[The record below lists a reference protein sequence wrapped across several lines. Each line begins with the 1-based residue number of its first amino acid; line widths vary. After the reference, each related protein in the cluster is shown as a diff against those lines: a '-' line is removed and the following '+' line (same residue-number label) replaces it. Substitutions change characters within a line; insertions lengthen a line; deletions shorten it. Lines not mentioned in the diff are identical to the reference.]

1 MTKAKDAIVWWA
13 VLGGFVAGACVA
25 AVAADSPMPE
35 PLMKAYVARTLPKTG
50 HIRYRMI
57 TQYPQ
62 QSAQLHRIEARF
74 SGDDLYLK
82 DFGDDDGIRLREPD
96 GQPLLG
102 VMESCAPETIIL
114 ERSAGRTW
122 RYGENESAC
131 GLLRSED
138 FVFHVDPRI
147 VGLHWNPNALK
158 TPSEMMRELESS
170 VGRQGQRFEIR
181 PKGELIEVHSTVQTD
196 DAAIQTELVRGI
208 APAKGS
214 SIVYIEFRARNS
226 QSGVTT
232 ILARTEAEYD
242 LIDGY
247 WWPVRVESQC
257 PRTKF
262 NFVYQL
268 EEASFDKQ
276 EHPRR
281 LDGDLL
287 GLPPGTFLGGP
298 AIEGWPQKPGRYLGG
313 GKVATG
319 DEWPVIQDGVDLA
332 AYDAW
337 RQRMESNRNTA
348 FPDWWGS
355 DDGRFGI
362 EAVEFRVDEWE
373 AYVRRWVLK
382 HSEGAGYKLFEPL
395 TDKQKSAA
403 QAVLIDCKKRAMP
416 LVEKR
421 SVELRE
427 ARLMLDS
434 ARASAAQSRDA
445 SPSGSARKTTAR
457 EGTAAPGSEKLDQLT
472 AEIKR
477 LESPDERIAEIF
489 AELKGRLEEL
499 LTTRQRDPSKNIM
512 ARPST
517 LIPQGG
523 KLTPR
528 QMRELEKATRAAG
541 G

>member
-1 MTKAKDAIVWWA
+1 MTNAKYAIGWWA
-13 VLGGFVAGACVA
+13 ALGVFVAGTRVVA
-25 AVAADSPMPE
+25 FAGDSPATV

-62 QSAQLHRIEARF
+62 QAAQLHRIEARF

-114 ERSAGRTW
+114 ERSAGRIW

-147 VGLHWNPNALK
+147 VGLHWNLSALK

-170 VGRQGQRFEIR
+170 VGGQGQRFEIR
-181 PKGELIEVHSTVQTD
+181 PKGELLEIHSTVQTD
-196 DAAIQTELVRGI
+196 DAAVQTELVRGI
-208 APAKGS
+208 APSKGS
-214 SIVYIEFRARNS
+214 SIVYIEFRERNS
-226 QSGVTT
+226 QSGATT

-262 NFVYQL
+262 YFLYQL

-298 AIEGWPQKPGRYLGG
+298 AIEGWPQKTARYLGG
-313 GKVATG
+313 GKIAT
-319 DEWPVIQDGVDLA
+319 DAEWPTIKDGFDLA
-332 AYDAW
+332 AYEAW
-337 RQRMESNRNTA
+337 RQRMESKRNTA
-348 FPDWWGS
+348 FPEWWSS

-382 HSEGAGYKLFEPL
+382 HSEGVGYKLVEPL

-403 QAVLIDCKKRAMP
+403 QAVLIDCRKRAMP

-421 SVELRE
+421 LVELRE
-427 ARLMLDS
+427 ARHMLDS

-445 SPSGSARKTTAR
+445 SPPGSARQTTAR
-457 EGTAAPGSEKLDQLT
+457 EGTAASGSGKIDQL
-472 AEIKR
+472 AAAVKR
-477 LESPDERIAEIF
+477 LESPDQRVAEIF
-489 AELKGRLEEL
+489 AELKRRLEEL

-512 ARPST
+512 KRPSK

-523 KLTPR
+523 KLTP
-528 QMRELEKATRAAG
+528 QQKLELERATRAAG